1 MRKDRVRILYKNNF
15 ERIVEE
21 NNVRNF
27 RSLIDWMEDF
37 NNGNQVPPLVLFGR
51 DLGSNFSINKSNVK
65 IKNGDFIIMVSDGI
79 VDAGKNNDFGE
90 NWLIYFLKK
99 LTTTNPKEIAN
110 QILDR
115 ALELQ
120 LGEVDDDMTV
130 LVTKVI
136 SN

>member
-21 NNVRNF
+21 NSVRNF

-65 IKNGDFIIMVSDGI
+65 IIEFID
-79 VDAGKNNDFGE
+79 
-90 NWLIYFLKK
+90 
-99 LTTTNPKEIAN
+99 
-110 QILDR
+110 
-115 ALELQ
+115 
-120 LGEVDDDMTV
+120 
-130 LVTKVI
+130 
-136 SN
+136 